1 MRWRLV
7 YLGERDQF
15 ECAAFSEAFIKA
27 RFDNLTPD
35 TFYVFQPAEST
46 VHYGRDG
53 DLSKVKH
60 KFCMEHG
67 IKVVRYRHPNPDPM
81 YFDKS
86 SFLMY
91 IIYRPSE
98 IIPADVEMLRVQ
110 QGIVNA
116 LAVLGINA
124 EIKRGGNDVLIDGKK
139 VSGIAN
145 ITYKDIQVSKFFLN
159 ADFDFEVAENSI
171 VSKHDL
177 RESVTTL
184 KNKIG
189 HNASPE
195 EILGALRRG
204 FEPILSAEFDME
216 YELTETEK
224 AIVEGLRDKYTSEQW
239 IKTGRW
245 SPVKEYGRPK

>member
-1 MRWRLV
+1 MSWRLV

-15 ECAAFSEAFIKA
+15 ECAAFSEAFMKA
-27 RFDNLTPD
+27 RFENLTPD

-53 DLSKVKH
+53 DPSKVKH

-67 IKVVRYRHPNPDPM
+67 VKILRYRHPNRNPM

-98 IIPADVEMLRVQ
+98 IIPAEVEMLRVQ

-116 LAVLGINA
+116 LAVLGLEG

-139 VSGIAN
+139 VAGIAN
-145 ITYKDIQVSKFFLN
+145 ITYEDIQVSKFFLN
-159 ADFDFEVAENSI
+159 ADFDYDLAENSI

-177 RESVTTL
+177 RESVATL
-184 KNKIG
+184 KGKLG
-189 HNASPE
+189 HDVSSAE
-195 EILGALRRG
+195 VVDALKDG
-204 FEPILSAEFDME
+204 FESILDAEFEVE
-216 YELTETEK
+216 YELTESEK
-224 AIVEGLRDKYTSEQW
+224 NIVEGLRDKYTSEIW

-245 SPVKEYGRPK
+245 SPVKDYGRSR